1 MKKGCFIQAV
11 VIVTVLVAAAIYII
25 QYKLDD
31 WFIKPTKKF
40 LVSETVKNWNDEV
53 KHINESVQKD
63 SLRSLM
69 IYYIE
74 NVKSM
79 EEVVN
84 LDEEKF
90 LKEFNLAIDDSLITD
105 EEISKL
111 TLLLKKEQNEKSK
124 SNRN

>member
-11 VIVTVLVAAAIYII
+11 VIVTILVAAAVYII

-40 LVSETVKNWNDEV
+40 LVSEVVKNWDNEV

-63 SLRSLM
+63 SLKTLM
-69 IYYIE
+69 IYYLE
-74 NVKSM
+74 NIKSM

-90 LKEFNLAIDDSLITD
+90 SNEFKLVIEDSLITD

-111 TLLLKKEQNEKSK
+111 TLLLKKEKNEKSK
-124 SNRN
+124 SSRN

>member
-1 MKKGCFIQAV
+1 MKKSCFIQV
-11 VIVTVLVAAAIYII
+11 VIIVTILVAAAIYII

-31 WFIKPTKKF
+31 WFINPAKKI
-40 LVSETVKNWNDEV
+40 LVSEVDKNWENEV
-53 KHINESVQKD
+53 KHIEESVQKD

-69 IYYIE
+69 IYYIK

-84 LDEEKF
+84 LDEENFTKDF
-90 LKEFNLAIDDSLITD
+90 GIVIEDSIITD
-105 EEISKL
+105 EEISQL
-111 TLLLKKEQNEKSK
+111 TLLLKKEEYEKSE

>member
-11 VIVTVLVAAAIYII
+11 VIVTILVAAAVYII

-40 LVSETVKNWNDEV
+40 LVSEVVKNWDNEV

-63 SLRSLM
+63 SLKKLM
-69 IYYIE
+69 IYYME
-74 NVKSM
+74 NIKSI

-90 LKEFNLAIDDSLITD
+90 SKEFKLVIEDSLITD

-111 TLLLKKEQNEKSK
+111 TLLLKKEKNEKSK
-124 SNRN
+124 SSRN

>member
-40 LVSETVKNWNDEV
+40 LVSEEIKNWDNEV

>member
-40 LVSETVKNWNDEV
+40 LVSEAIKNWDNEV

-90 LKEFNLAIDDSLITD
+90 LKEFNLVIDDSLITV

>member
-1 MKKGCFIQAV
+1 MKKSCFIQVV
-11 VIVTVLVAAAIYII
+11 VIVTILVAAVIYII

-31 WFIKPTKKF
+31 WFINPAKKI
-40 LVSETVKNWNDEV
+40 LISEVDKNWDNEV
-53 KHINESVQKD
+53 KHIEESVQKD

-69 IYYIE
+69 IYYIK

-84 LDEEKF
+84 LDEENF
-90 LKEFNLAIDDSLITD
+90 IKEFSVVIEDSIITH

-111 TLLLKKEQNEKSK
+111 TLLLKKEEYEKSE

>member
-11 VIVTVLVAAAIYII
+11 VIVTILVAAAVYII

-40 LVSETVKNWNDEV
+40 LVSEVVKNWDNEV

-63 SLRSLM
+63 SLKKLM
-69 IYYIE
+69 IYYME
-74 NVKSM
+74 NIKSI

-90 LKEFNLAIDDSLITD
+90 SKEFKLVIEDSLITD

-111 TLLLKKEQNEKSK
+111 TLLLKKEQYEKSK
-124 SNRN
+124 SN

>member
-40 LVSETVKNWNDEV
+40 LVSEAIKNWDNEV

-84 LDEEKF
+84 LEEEKF
-90 LKEFNLAIDDSLITD
+90 IKEFNLVIKDSLITD

>member
-11 VIVTVLVAAAIYII
+11 VIVTILVAAAVYII

-40 LVSETVKNWNDEV
+40 LVSEVVKNWDNEV

-63 SLRSLM
+63 SLKTLM
-69 IYYIE
+69 IYYME
-74 NVKSM
+74 NIKSI

-90 LKEFNLAIDDSLITD
+90 SKEFNLVIEDSLITD

-111 TLLLKKEQNEKSK
+111 TLLLKKEKNEKSK
-124 SNRN
+124 SSRN

>member
-40 LVSETVKNWNDEV
+40 LVSEAIKNWNDEV

>member
-11 VIVTVLVAAAIYII
+11 VIVTILVAAAVYII

-40 LVSETVKNWNDEV
+40 LVSEVVKNWDNEV

-63 SLRSLM
+63 SLKTLM
-69 IYYIE
+69 IYYME
-74 NVKSM
+74 NIKSS

-90 LKEFNLAIDDSLITD
+90 SKEFNLVIEDSLITD

-111 TLLLKKEQNEKSK
+111 TLLLKKEKNEKSK
-124 SNRN
+124 SSRN

>member
-40 LVSETVKNWNDEV
+40 LVSEAIKNWDNEV
-53 KHINESVQKD
+53 KHINGSVQKD

-74 NVKSM
+74 NGP
-79 EEVVN
+79 
-84 LDEEKF
+84 
-90 LKEFNLAIDDSLITD
+90 
-105 EEISKL
+105 
-111 TLLLKKEQNEKSK
+111 Q
-124 SNRN
+124 

>member
-25 QYKLDD
+25 QYKLDY
-31 WFIKPTKKF
+31 WFIKPMKKF
-40 LVSETVKNWNDEV
+40 LVSEAIKNWDNEV

-69 IYYIE
+69 IYFIE

-90 LKEFNLAIDDSLITD
+90 LKEFNLVIEDSLITD

>member
-1 MKKGCFIQAV
+1 MKKSCFIQVV
-11 VIVTVLVAAAIYII
+11 VIVTILVAAAIYII

-31 WFIKPTKKF
+31 WFINPAKKI
-40 LVSETVKNWNDEV
+40 LVSEVDKNWDNEV
-53 KHINESVQKD
+53 KHIEESVQKD

-69 IYYIE
+69 LYYIK

-84 LDEEKF
+84 LDEENF
-90 LKEFNLAIDDSLITD
+90 IKEFGVVIEDSIITD
-105 EEISKL
+105 KEISQL
-111 TLLLKKEQNEKSK
+111 SLLLKKEEYEKSE